1 MCPSG
6 WSWPASLARWCRR
19 GGEPPAAAV
28 CRAYVRPSSA
38 ARGNTAAYITVTS
51 AEWSGQTR
59 CCHRGG
65 APPPHLT
72 GGRRCGSFIPPL
84 ELGRTAGQGP
94 DCHVAAG
101 SHEARARAA
110 NVERE
115 ENSPDAVVSSNDS
128 KLNICQAFSVLI
140 VNCNSP
146 PSPIICWL

>member
-19 GGEPPAAAV
+19 GGEPGSRRGPPRTAV
-28 CRAYVRPSSA
+28 CRAYVRPSSR
-38 ARGNTAAYITVTS
+38 ARGNTAAYITVTT
-51 AEWSGQTR
+51 AEWSCGQTR
-59 CCHRGG
+59 CCCRGG
-65 APPPHLT
+65 APALHLT
-72 GGRRCGSFIPPL
+72 GGRRCGSSIPPL
-84 ELGRTAGQGP
+84 ELGP

-115 ENSPDAVVSSNDS
+115 ERSPDAVVSSNAS
-128 KLNICQAFSVLI
+128 KLNICQSFSVLI

-146 PSPIICWL
+146 TSPIIC